1 MFRVCWFGQL
11 KGILYPSEGKG
22 NPKIWILPHFISPQ
36 KMIFFSIFYQFWS
49 WLTFFI
55 DKLYF
60 QRVWFPLHGFW
71 NKSHDF
77 VGNVNNGFS
86 LKKTSKWRHKY
97 AHHTSNNSSLTSKS
111 DVVTD
116 CLARSVRKL
125 WPIITSKGKTVSLRA
140 LKGWKR
146 VYASLNK
153 AAICTACGF
162 NYQTIIIILKKEE
175 TVTHKEVPALCM
187 GDNFSFSNDQRKE
200 ITADDNSMQSTS
212 FPRLW
217 NTVNAVLLNLQYTKP
232 VELIQPSKI
241 TIAIAQWKSTNNAR

>member
-116 CLARSVRKL
+116 CLARSVRDRVFAGPKGLKTCLCESKQSSNLHGL
-125 WPIITSKGKTVSLRA
+125 WLQLPDHHNYFK
-140 LKGWKR
+140 KR
-146 VYASLNK
+146 GN
-153 AAICTACGF
+153 G
-162 NYQTIIIILKKEE
+162 
-175 TVTHKEVPALCM
+175 
-187 GDNFSFSNDQRKE
+187 
-200 ITADDNSMQSTS
+200 
-212 FPRLW
+212 
-217 NTVNAVLLNLQYTKP
+217 YT
-232 VELIQPSKI
+232 
-241 TIAIAQWKSTNNAR
+241 